1 MEQNKRGGRRNGA
14 GRKPIENKKSVI
26 TLYVAKPDIWKFG
39 NEDKLK
45 TGVYRFISDFGS
57 GKAVVQDLNEP
68 TNQIKPITEPQKQ
81 TNVVFSVPPKEQPT
95 IGLFDAYKKD
105 LATKSTVKQIELLVK
120 VIKLDSNLTI
130 PEKIQLEAYGKELS
144 KEMYTD

>member
-1 MEQNKRGGRRNGA
+1 MSREKLTSKQQVIDLLVNKYWWEHKLPIPTPKESPPLYLKEQF
-14 GRKPIENKKSVI
+14 VI
-26 TLYVAKPDIWKFG
+26 
-39 NEDKLK
+39 N
-45 TGVYRFISDFGS
+45 
-57 GKAVVQDLNEP
+57 DLNEP
-68 TNQIKPITEPQKQ
+68 TNQIKPITDSQKQ
-81 TNVVFSVPPKEQPT
+81 TNVVLNVAPKETPA

-120 VIKLDSNLTI
+120 VIKLDANLTV